1 MKTVFIV
8 TYERYDHFEIKEV
21 FDTRELALK
30 YLESDT
36 VSKMV
41 DEGYKLDCF
50 YILEKILWSDE

>member
-36 VSKMV
+36 VMDMV
-41 DEGYKLDCF
+41 HDGYVWGSF
-50 YILEKILWSDE
+50 YIIEKLLWSE